1 MRKYLLVLV
10 LTLGVIVP
18 ALAQDATPTSAPEAT
33 TAPTSVPLTATT
45 ELFVTTQFRVNV
57 RSGPGT
63 QYTVLGVAVFGD
75 SLDITGQNADG
86 TWLRVNFNG
95 QEGWMSATV
104 VDVTGEVEGAP
115 VVEAGAG
122 ATLIDTAPGAES
134 TAEADGPVTVRTRF
148 NTNLRSTFSTSG
160 EVLTRIP
167 FNTDLVPEGRTN
179 DSNWLMVTFDG
190 QSGWVYAPI
199 LFFSGGEVE
208 TLPITGTVP
217 VAEPPAEATAEATTE
232 PAA

>member
-1 MRKYLLVLV
+1 MRKYLLSFV
-10 LTLGVIVP
+10 LTFGVVMGMIVP

-33 TAPTSVPLTATT
+33 TAPTAAPLTATT
-45 ELFVTTQFRVNV
+45 DLFVTSQFRVNV
-57 RSGPGT
+57 RSGPGL
-63 QYTVLGVAVFGD
+63 QYTPIGILAFGD
-75 SLDITGQNADG
+75 SLDITGQNTDG

-95 QEGWMSATV
+95 QEGWVSASV
-104 VDVTGEVEGAP
+104 VEVNGAIEGAP

-122 ATLIDTAPGAES
+122 ATVVDTAPGAES
-134 TAEADGPVTVRTRF
+134 TAEASGDVTVRTRF

-160 EVLTRIP
+160 EVLARIP

-190 QSGWVYAPI
+190 QIGWVYAPI
-199 LFFSGGEVE
+199 LFFSSGEVE

-217 VAEPPAEATAEATTE
+217 EVQPTTEATAE